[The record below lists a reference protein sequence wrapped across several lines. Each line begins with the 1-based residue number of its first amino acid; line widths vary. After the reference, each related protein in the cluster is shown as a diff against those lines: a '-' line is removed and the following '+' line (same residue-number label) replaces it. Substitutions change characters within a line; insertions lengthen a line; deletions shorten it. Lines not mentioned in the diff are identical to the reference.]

1 MKKIISILLIAFLG
15 FTSCEYDREEEEEEA
30 EIALTLE
37 TPNIGIETEAE
48 NEVRVETAVEV
59 SYLVSIRPIIE
70 TSCKTQQ
77 GPGTGCHDAWID
89 DYQAIKNSLNSGAWQ
104 NVVLETKRMP
114 AIPNSFGI
122 DSLSAS
128 EYATMSAWINEGYK
142 EN

>member
-37 TPNIGIETEAE
+37 TPSVGVETG
-48 NEVRVETAVEV
+48 VTVETAVEV

-89 DYQAIKNSLNSGAWQ
+89 DYQAIKNSLNIGAWQ

-128 EYATMSAWINEGYK
+128 EYATMSAWINQGYK